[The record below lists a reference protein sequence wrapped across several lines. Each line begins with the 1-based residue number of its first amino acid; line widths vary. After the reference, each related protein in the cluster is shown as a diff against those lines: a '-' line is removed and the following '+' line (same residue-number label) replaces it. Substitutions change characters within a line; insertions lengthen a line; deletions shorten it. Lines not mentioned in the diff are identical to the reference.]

1 MNIEE
6 KGENNELHR
15 KSTWVFGIRHSSGL
29 NYLSIFM
36 VVYIFVILKTE
47 IWWLHICNDLLTVRI
62 CITKEFI
69 STHSFWITLLAC
81 MKAKESDC
89 TWKLNWEGGRHWGR
103 TQARKKTQVKILQ
116 TESQNQNLF
125 TCAVKSWHCRLL
137 KDRARPSVSGAEHL
151 IYNMVTWIYRHS
163 NCKETKILKQYQ

>member
-6 KGENNELHR
+6 KGRIMNYIGVWE
-15 KSTWVFGIRHSSGL
+15 SDIVQGL
-29 NYLSIFM
+29 NYLSIFFM
-36 VVYIFVILKTE
+36 VIYIFVILKTE
-47 IWWLHICNDLLTVRI
+47 IWWLHICNDLLAVS

-81 MKAKESDC
+81 VKAKESKAC
-89 TWKLNWEGGRHWGR
+89 TWKLNWEGRKTLR
-103 TQARKKTQVKILQ
+103 QNPSRKKTQVKILQ

-137 KDRARPSVSGAEHL
+137 KERARPSVREWCWTSHL
-151 IYNMVTWIYRHS
+151 QQS
-163 NCKETKILKQYQ
+163 NKNL